1 MLHKDIFACGSWHVI
16 HLQVGVL
23 SVGCEQV
30 LDEGGLS
37 CTVANRLCR
46 VRATDAQEDTVANR
60 LCRARATDAQEDMLL
75 YVLHSCKAARHQSN
89 QAVAGRC
96 KRTMNASASLT
107 NKKMSAAKTLQGCN
121 HITMNTEFHYIVRCA
136 VIQDVCLLAKLKQ
149 HCHFHNESS
158 ETAIVQLSLPLVA
171 HYA

>member
-1 MLHKDIFACGSWHVI
+1 MLHKDIFARGSWHVI

-23 SVGCEQV
+23 SVRCKQV
-30 LDEGGLS
+30 LDEGGLA
-37 CTVANRLCR
+37 CI
-46 VRATDAQEDTVANR
+46 VANR

-121 HITMNTEFHYIVRCA
+121 HITMNTEFHYIVRYA
-136 VIQDVCLLAKLKQ
+136 VIQDVCVLAK
-149 HCHFHNESS
+149 
-158 ETAIVQLSLPLVA
+158 
-171 HYA
+171 